1 MMNIKVAHLYY
12 DLMNLYGES
21 GNVKALKMQLEG
33 QGIKTTIKFLT
44 IDDDLNFKDYDIV
57 YIGSGTENNQKIV
70 LNHLLKYKNDIEDA
84 IERGVHFI
92 CTGNAL
98 ELFGNVIEDVNN
110 KKYTALGM
118 FDFDVKQEEVRMVD
132 EVLFKTDLINKY
144 ILGFQN
150 QSGHIKSDILNL
162 FDVVKGIGSYIGS
175 EKEGIHY
182 KNFYGTYVIGPIL
195 VRNPELLKYLI
206 KEIINKNNKNFKF
219 KKFNQKLE
227 IEAYDNFMSRNYQE
241 YISSK

>member
-1 MMNIKVAHLYY
+1 MNIKVAHLYY

-33 QGIKTTIKFLT
+33 QGIKTAIKFLT

-70 LNHLLKYKNDIEDA
+70 LNHLLKYKKDIEDA
-84 IERGVHFI
+84 IEKGVHFI

-150 QSGHIKSDILNL
+150 QNGHIKSDILNL

-175 EKEGIHY
+175 KKEGIHY

-195 VRNPELLKYLI
+195 VRNPELLKYLV

-241 YISSK
+241 YISNK

>member
-1 MMNIKVAHLYY
+1 
-12 DLMNLYGES
+12 
-21 GNVKALKMQLEG
+21 
-33 QGIKTTIKFLT
+33 
-44 IDDDLNFKDYDIV
+44 
-57 YIGSGTENNQKIV
+57 
-70 LNHLLKYKNDIEDA
+70 
-84 IERGVHFI
+84 
-92 CTGNAL
+92 
-98 ELFGNVIEDVNN
+98 
-110 KKYTALGM
+110 M

-175 EKEGIHY
+175 KKEGIHY

-195 VRNPELLKYLI
+195 VRNPELLKYLV

-241 YISSK
+241 YISNK

>member
-1 MMNIKVAHLYY
+1 MNIKVAHLYY

-70 LNHLLKYKNDIEDA
+70 LNHLLKY
-84 IERGVHFI
+84 
-92 CTGNAL
+92 
-98 ELFGNVIEDVNN
+98 
-110 KKYTALGM
+110 
-118 FDFDVKQEEVRMVD
+118 
-132 EVLFKTDLINKY
+132 
-144 ILGFQN
+144 
-150 QSGHIKSDILNL
+150 
-162 FDVVKGIGSYIGS
+162 
-175 EKEGIHY
+175 
-182 KNFYGTYVIGPIL
+182 L
-195 VRNPELLKYLI
+195 V

-241 YISSK
+241 YIANK

>member
-1 MMNIKVAHLYY
+1 MNIKVAHLYY

-70 LNHLLKYKNDIEDA
+70 LNHLLKYKKDIEDA
-84 IERGVHFI
+84 IEKGVHFI

-110 KKYTALGM
+110 KKYTALAM

-175 EKEGIHY
+175 KKEGIHY

-195 VRNPELLKYLI
+195 VRNPELLKYLV

-241 YISSK
+241 YISNK

>member
-1 MMNIKVAHLYY
+1 MNIKVAHLYY

-70 LNHLLKYKNDIEDA
+70 LNHLLKYKKDIENA
-84 IERGVHFI
+84 IEKGVHFI

-118 FDFDVKQEEVRMVD
+118 FEFDVKQEEVRMVD

-175 EKEGIHY
+175 KKEGIHY

-195 VRNPELLKYLI
+195 VRNPELLKYLV

-219 KKFNQKLE
+219 KKYNQKLE

-241 YISSK
+241 YISNK

>member
-1 MMNIKVAHLYY
+1 MNIKVAHLYY

-33 QGIKTTIKFLT
+33 QGIKTAIKFLT

-70 LNHLLKYKNDIEDA
+70 LNHLLKYKKNIEDA
-84 IERGVHFI
+84 IEKGVHFI

-175 EKEGIHY
+175 KKEGIHY

-195 VRNPELLKYLI
+195 VRNPELLKYLV

-241 YISSK
+241 YISNK

>member
-1 MMNIKVAHLYY
+1 MNIKVAHLYY

-70 LNHLLKYKNDIEDA
+70 LNHLLKYKKDIENA
-84 IERGVHFI
+84 IEKGVHFI

-118 FDFDVKQEEVRMVD
+118 FEFDVKQEEVRMVD

-175 EKEGIHY
+175 KKEGIHY

-195 VRNPELLKYLI
+195 VRNPELLKYLV

-241 YISSK
+241 YISNK